1 MQPISQKSFCTS
13 LSYEQRNLAIVS
25 TVSVIAMTYFSNVK
39 NRVLLL
45 NYFLPGCTMSVNI
58 TASTFEKIEHGITK
72 NQNRDYIRIA
82 FLVGLVIC
90 GKKQWHYATAAI
102 YALGYGRLC
111 YTELND
117 QMLSEIRQDIQTKG
131 LSEKVWEVKE
141 TQSLCQFLQE
151 SKIHSLKDGDE
162 LGDKYYQINLSDHRK
177 VFANR
182 RVEYLNENKYI
193 YFIFYIERFSHT
205 DLYSKK
211 PAYMSLKSTIENHMS
226 AAFDFMRF
234 PFENRNY
241 ETPEYR
247 VTGDQNEALFKRTT
261 IYTGQYPGIRAFV

>member
-1 MQPISQKSFCTS
+1 VTFYTLVLTTPLIISFPHKKGGNLQPISQKSFCTS

-25 TVSVIAMTYFSNVK
+25 TVSVIAITYFSNVK

-45 NYFLPGCTMSVNI
+45 NYFLPYCVICINI
-58 TASTFEKIEHGITK
+58 IASILEKGGHGATT

-90 GKKQWHYATAAI
+90 GVKQWHYVTAAI

-117 QMLSEIRQDIQTKG
+117 QMLSKIEQDIQDKG
-131 LSEKVWEVKE
+131 LFEKVFEVKE
-141 TQSLCQFLQE
+141 NQSLCQFLE
-151 SKIHSLKDGDE
+151 ENKIYSFGDGHE

-182 RVEYLNENKYI
+182 HVEYLNQTRL
-193 YFIFYIERFSHT
+193 FYI
-205 DLYSKK
+205 LY
-211 PAYMSLKSTIENHMS
+211 
-226 AAFDFMRF
+226 
-234 PFENRNY
+234 
-241 ETPEYR
+241 
-247 VTGDQNEALFKRTT
+247 
-261 IYTGQYPGIRAFV
+261 RAFVTYRYVQRKTYLYVT